1 MGDKSGAMQAVGAE
15 EVMAAADALSA
26 AGIKPTYAAVREHLG
41 NRGSYTTITKWM
53 KAWSAKI
60 DREDSQDSSPE
71 PPEAVKTL
79 FDRLW
84 GATWK
89 EAAKG
94 AVASFEAE
102 RSRLVQET
110 HSATEAAE
118 QAAGYVRQ
126 LEAEIEGWEVESAQ
140 SKSEIA
146 TLRQTVTEKVSALDR
161 STVALATAKERIQ
174 QLEQRLELAQA
185 QLATVNE
192 LNQSLAKL
200 LEAKNGDKDE
210 TVQGNAG

>member
-1 MGDKSGAMQAVGAE
+1 MSDKSGAMQAVGAE

-53 KAWSAKI
+53 KAWSA
-60 DREDSQDSSPE
+60 
-71 PPEAVKTL
+71 
-79 FDRLW
+79 
-84 GATWK
+84 
-89 EAAKG
+89 
-94 AVASFEAE
+94 ASFEAE
-102 RSRLVQET
+102 RNRLVQET

-161 STVALATAKERIQ
+161 SAVALATAEERIQ

-200 LEAKNGDKDE
+200 LEAKNGDIDE